1 MLNQNFR
8 PSFLHEALKEYLDT
22 IDLIQEEILG
32 PQKHSLIND
41 RKRLGHIHHALNISE
56 YKKSDFRF
64 ELLSRAPDELLI
76 QFLNEVGLLHG
87 EKIDESKRFELISKA
102 SKLSWKDNKE
112 TRAFVKIFGYEESLI
127 PLQTESPPQVETV
140 QVYGAP
146 LKTLFEYQSKIFYQS
161 VDLVENEWMRFIIQM
176 PTGAGKTR
184 TAMELVA
191 HFLNTGIASGKE
203 RRVMWLSDKMELSEQ
218 AIESFTHTW
227 PHLGKKAA
235 KVYRLWGGSTIDTFE
250 SNSFIVAGYDKLN
263 FLLKNKNKLPFP
275 DLIVC
280 DEAHNSIS
288 PTYKETIETLADN
301 GARVVGLTATPI
313 RAINSIENQELREFF
328 NDRIIDIDVDENAIQ
343 YLQKKGYLSHCIDE
357 VIDSNTNFG
366 IPKDIM
372 RLASKE
378 RDLGTRFLEKI
389 ANNNERNLAIARL
402 LKKLGDEGIKV
413 LYFAPRIKQ
422 SKLMCALLISFGF
435 SAAHIDGTTPKEYRR
450 DVIKKFS
457 DGIIRIVC
465 NCDVFTT
472 GFDDPKIDA
481 IVIGR
486 PTKSIVLH
494 QQMIGRGMRGPKM
507 GGTPIFRLYRIND
520 NLPEIALADQYF
532 VEEWGKS

>member
-8 PSFLHEALKEYLDT
+8 PSILYEALKDYVDT

-32 PQKHSLIND
+32 AQKHSLIND
-41 RKRLGHIHHALNISE
+41 KKRLGMIHHALNISE
-56 YKKSDFRF
+56 YKKSEFRF

-76 QFLNEVGLLHG
+76 TFLNEVGLLHG

-102 SKLSWKDNKE
+102 SKLSWRDNKE
-112 TRAFVKIFGYEESLI
+112 TRSFVKIFGYDESLI
-127 PLQTESPPQVETV
+127 PLQTESPPEVETI
-140 QVYGAP
+140 QVYDSS

-161 VDLVENEWMRFIIQM
+161 MDLVENDWMRFIIQM

-184 TAMELVA
+184 TAMEIVS
-191 HFLNTGIASGKE
+191 HFLNTGISSGNE
-203 RRVMWLSDKMELSEQ
+203 RQVIWLSDKMELSEQ

-235 KVYRLWGGSTIDTFE
+235 KVYRLWGESKLDTFE

-263 FLLKNKNKLPFP
+263 FLLKNKNKLPTP

-280 DEAHNSIS
+280 DEAHNTIA
-288 PTYKETIETLADN
+288 PTYREVIETLAEN
-301 GARVVGLTATPI
+301 GARVIGLTATPI
-313 RAINSIENQELREFF
+313 RAIDSIENHELIDFF
-328 NDRIIDIDVDENAIQ
+328 NDRIVDIDVDENAIH

-357 VIDSNTNFG
+357 VIDSNANFD
-366 IPKDIM
+366 IPKNIM

-378 RDLGTRFLEKI
+378 RDLGPKFLETI
-389 ANNNERNLAIARL
+389 ANNNERNLAIAKL
-402 LKKLGDEGIKV
+402 LKKLGDENIKV

-435 SAAHIDGTTPKEYRR
+435 SAAHIDGTTPTEYRR
-450 DVIKKFS
+450 DVIKKFR
-457 DGIIRIVC
+457 DGVIKIVC

-472 GFDDPKIDA
+472 GFDDPQIDA